1 MSTFEDITWFA
12 LHSKLPDSDMIPL
25 NEMIENSELDIKNY
39 IDLQISDI
47 KKKLEKMLSS
57 TSGVGN
63 VLRVDNITENK
74 SGYFN
79 YVLTKF
85 VPPVSGVYK
94 IGVEINYTAGD
105 NWMPPSF
112 DLWSVPVKRVAYATE
127 ANDTSSAGTGFNY
140 SIETRVCDTW
150 YYYFNN
156 SIGRESSG
164 FGSDVKKY
172 IANNLGHF
180 DCDYHLGIYPHVE
193 YKEFV
198 FLCEAGVPIVILA
211 EDINSNTSSKY
222 YRKIHSI
229 RSTVTYG
236 SV

>member
-63 VLRVDNITENK
+63 VLRVDNITENEI
-74 SGYFN
+74 GYFS
-79 YVLTKF
+79 YILTKF

-94 IGVEINYTAGD
+94 IGVEINYTAT
-105 NWMPPSF
+105 NCKPPCF

-156 SIGRESSG
+156 SIGRSSG
-164 FGSDVKKY
+164 VGSDVKKY
-172 IANNLGHF
+172 IANNLGRF
-180 DCDYHLGIYPHVE
+180 DCGYHSGQYPYSE
-193 YKEFV
+193 YLEFV
-198 FLCEAGVPIVILA
+198 FLCEAGVPVVILA

-222 YRKIHSI
+222 YRNIHSI
-229 RSTVTYG
+229 RSTITYG